1 MTAFSL
7 VELQQAARNHGMP
20 LEALRYDITPV
31 GLHYLLIHYDI
42 PPVDP
47 QTWRLEI
54 VGRVARPLS
63 FTLDELRARPSL
75 EVATTMECAGNGRA
89 RVDDRPVSQ
98 PWLDEAV
105 GTARWRG
112 IPLRDLLADAGVAG
126 DVREVVFTGL
136 DRGREGGEEQ
146 QFERS
151 LPLEEAVREDVLLA
165 YEINGQPLPPQHG
178 YPLRLVV
185 PGWYGMT
192 NVKWLTRIT
201 ASAETFVGYQQR
213 YAYRYG
219 SRTTR
224 RADRSTGSAR
234 GRC

>member
-54 VGRVARPLS
+54 GGRGARPASGL
-63 FTLDELRARPSL
+63 
-75 EVATTMECAGNGRA
+75 
-89 RVDDRPVSQ
+89 
-98 PWLDEAV
+98 
-105 GTARWRG
+105 
-112 IPLRDLLADAGVAG
+112 
-126 DVREVVFTGL
+126 TGH
-136 DRGREGGEEQ
+136 
-146 QFERS
+146 
-151 LPLEEAVREDVLLA
+151 P
-165 YEINGQPLPPQHG
+165 PPPQHG

-192 NVKWLTRIT
+192 NVKWVTRIT

-213 YAYRYG
+213 YAYRLRVADDEEGRPLDRIRPRALLIPPGIPEFPSRARTVPLG
-219 SRTTR
+219 SCMLE
-224 RADRSTGSAR
+224 G
-234 GRC
+234 